1 MMMKE
6 QGRGACDGPGGG
18 GVKGKASVI
27 SQHNQES
34 GLIGGDRRGFS
45 RVGMGEL
52 EDREKRRAGGGEG

>member
-1 MMMKE
+1 M
-6 QGRGACDGPGGG
+6 GG